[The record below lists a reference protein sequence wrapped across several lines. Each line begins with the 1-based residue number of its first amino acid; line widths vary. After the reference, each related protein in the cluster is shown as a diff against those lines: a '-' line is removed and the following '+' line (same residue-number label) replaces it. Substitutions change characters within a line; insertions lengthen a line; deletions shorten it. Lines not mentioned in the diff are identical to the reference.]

1 MIDITEWQKQ
11 KIKHMNEESR
21 GLKDESR
28 RSYSE
33 YRMMK
38 AKDQTENDEEW
49 SKRSYWEWIRMNN
62 KTTKY
67 QETTQTMTNRISD
80 NMIWGALAKPQI
92 KGHQSQELEDI
103 NKTNKGTDPQNRQI
117 VNKSPCGLLSI

>member
-1 MIDITEWQKQ
+1 MHMQYITRIEYHTYYRYYWMTKAEDQ
-11 KIKHMNEESR
+11 HMNEESR

-49 SKRSYWEWIRMNN
+49 KQKIILGMN
-62 KTTKY
+62 KD
-67 QETTQTMTNRISD
+67 E
-80 NMIWGALAKPQI
+80 
-92 KGHQSQELEDI
+92 
-103 NKTNKGTDPQNRQI
+103 
-117 VNKSPCGLLSI
+117 